1 MIGTNIIRVN
11 IGLLRLL
18 MTDMNPK
25 FTFKK
30 NNFMENSNNTEF
42 LAYPQFEKFNELP
55 FKEQLKEILHIRK
68 VSELLFTLVTGE
80 TALTIGLKKHEHSVE
95 LQFES
100 KQLVVVLHN
109 AFFDEEYL
117 RFIENANV
125 LLVTLENKVVD
136 AAFEKGIEMKHV
148 SFSAL
153 KELVDQQG
161 GKYMKVLVE
170 GWEKSGEESIN
181 E

>member
-1 MIGTNIIRVN
+1 
-11 IGLLRLL
+11 
-18 MTDMNPK
+18 
-25 FTFKK
+25 
-30 NNFMENSNNTEF
+30 MENRNNTKF

-55 FKEQLKEILHIRK
+55 FKEQLREILHIRK
-68 VSELLFTLVTGE
+68 VSEGLFTLVTGE
-80 TALTIGLKKHEHSVE
+80 TTLTSGIKKHEHSVE

-136 AAFEKGIEMKHV
+136 AAFEKGIVMKYV
-148 SFSAL
+148 SVSAF
-153 KELVDQQG
+153 KELVEQNVG
-161 GKYMKVLVE
+161 EYMKVLVDLCL
-170 GWEKSGEESIN
+170 
-181 E
+181 

>member
-1 MIGTNIIRVN
+1 
-11 IGLLRLL
+11 
-18 MTDMNPK
+18 
-25 FTFKK
+25 
-30 NNFMENSNNTEF
+30 MENSNNTKF

-68 VSELLFTLVTGE
+68 VSEALFMLVTGE

-95 LQFES
+95 LQFET

-117 RFIENANV
+117 RLKANVNV

-136 AAFEKGIEMKHV
+136 AAFEKGIVINYV
-148 SFSAL
+148 SVSAF
-153 KELVDQQG
+153 KVLVEQNVG
-161 GKYMKVLVE
+161 EYMKVLVDVCL
-170 GWEKSGEESIN
+170 
-181 E
+181 

>member
-1 MIGTNIIRVN
+1 
-11 IGLLRLL
+11 
-18 MTDMNPK
+18 
-25 FTFKK
+25 
-30 NNFMENSNNTEF
+30 MENSNNTKF

-68 VSELLFTLVTGE
+68 VSEALFMLVTGE

-95 LQFES
+95 LQFET

-117 RFIENANV
+117 RLKANANV

-136 AAFEKGIEMKHV
+136 AAFEKGIVINYV
-148 SFSAL
+148 SVSAF
-153 KELVDQQG
+153 KVLVEQNVG
-161 GKYMKVLVE
+161 EYMKVLVDVCL
-170 GWEKSGEESIN
+170 
-181 E
+181 

>member
-1 MIGTNIIRVN
+1 
-11 IGLLRLL
+11 
-18 MTDMNPK
+18 
-25 FTFKK
+25 
-30 NNFMENSNNTEF
+30 MENSNNTKF

-68 VSELLFTLVTGE
+68 VSEALFMLVTGE

-95 LQFES
+95 LQFET

-117 RFIENANV
+117 RLKANVNV

-136 AAFEKGIEMKHV
+136 AAFEKNIVINYISV
-148 SFSAL
+148 SAF
-153 KELVDQQG
+153 KELVEQNVG
-161 GKYMKVLVE
+161 EYMKVLVDLCL
-170 GWEKSGEESIN
+170 
-181 E
+181 